1 MKNLILVLLLLLI
14 VMIAGA
20 ASAVTDKNIHSWP
33 VIQPL
38 EKRLHFV
45 DHHDMEG
52 KLQIVGQ
59 NGAPLYLLE
68 CFLNAYGHEDRDFD
82 YSGDFECRLTSLYS
96 KETYSTLLTE
106 DQDQTRDW
114 QSRGRFFV
122 EDLVGSCAEYP
133 EYGRT
138 RNFRLREMNLT
149 LEIKDFQIE
158 PGSRAKNAP
167 WNRDRIKEL
176 NLVVTVAS
184 DPTAATE
191 IAEPSKYIEP
201 TRLHPEDIN
210 DSLKN
215 CDTVLSK

>member
-1 MKNLILVLLLLLI
+1 MKKFSLIILMLLVVI
-14 VMIAGA
+14 IAGIIL
-20 ASAVTDKNIHSWP
+20 AVANEKTHSWP
-33 VIQPL
+33 AIRPI
-38 EKRLHFV
+38 EKTFHFV
-45 DHHDMEG
+45 DHRYMVG

-106 DQDQTRDW
+106 DKEQTRDW

-133 EYGRT
+133 EYGRI
-138 RNFRLREMNLT
+138 RHFRLRNMSIT
-149 LEIKDFQIE
+149 IEIKDFQIE
-158 PGSRAKNAP
+158 LGSSATNIP

-176 NLVVTVAS
+176 DLIVTVAS
-184 DPTAATE
+184 DMTATTE
-191 IAEPSKYIEP
+191 IAEPTKYIEP
-201 TRLHPEDIN
+201 PRLHPENITDPT
-210 DSLKN
+210 KK
-215 CDTVLSK
+215 CDDVLSK